1 MYLSPAQ
8 RRERRASAL
17 WRALALMAAL
27 ALTVWIDRAL
37 WAWLKLDASATLAS
51 RDWWQALRVMGYL
64 PLWFVV
70 GALYIVRDRALRF
83 AGGGLAAWHRGTVVV
98 LGAAGSGLLAEI
110 CKAVIRRQR
119 PGDDGLLRF
128 DWAGRG
134 VPGLGIGTVSSHA
147 AVAFGGAFM
156 LGALVPA
163 WRWPLFLLALGCAWS
178 RVAAG
183 AHFVSDC
190 FAAALVSYAVVRLLR
205 RALAEFPGAQESRRA

>member
-8 RRERRASAL
+8 RRQRRASIL
-17 WRALALMAAL
+17 WRALALLAAL
-27 ALTVWIDRAL
+27 ALTVWIDRPL
-37 WAWLKLDASATLAS
+37 WTWLKLDIASTLS
-51 RDWWQALRVMGYL
+51 TKDWWQALRAVGYL
-64 PLWFVV
+64 PLWIVV
-70 GALYIVRDRALRF
+70 GALFILGDLAVRF
-83 AGGGLAAWHRGTVVV
+83 AGGGLAAWHRGTMVV
-98 LGAAGSGLLAEI
+98 LGAACSGLVAEI
-110 CKAVIRRQR
+110 AKALIRRQR
-119 PGDDGLLRF
+119 PGDDGALRF

-134 VPGLGIGTVSSHA
+134 APGLGLGTVSSHV

-156 LGALVPA
+156 LGLLVPA

-205 RALAEFPGAQESRRA
+205 HSLAEFPGARESRSA

>member
-17 WRALALMAAL
+17 WRSLTLLAAL

-37 WAWLKLDASATLAS
+37 WAWLRLDAAATLAS
-51 RDWWQALRVMGYL
+51 KDWWQALRVLGYL
-64 PLWFVV
+64 PLWIVV
-70 GALYIVRDRALRF
+70 GGLFILRDRAARF
-83 AGGGLAAWHRGTVVV
+83 ADGGLAAWHRGAMVV
-98 LGAAGSGLLAEI
+98 LGAAGSGLAAEI
-110 CKAVIRRQR
+110 AKAIIRRQR
-119 PGDDGLLRF
+119 PGEDGLLRF
-128 DWAGRG
+128 DWAAHG

-156 LGALVPA
+156 LGLLVPA
-163 WRWPLFLLALGCAWS
+163 WRWPLFLLAAGCAWS

-183 AHFVSDC
+183 AHFASDC

-205 RALAEFPGAQESRRA
+205 RAFAEFPGAQESRRA